1 MALSVS
7 GSGVT
12 QNVGSQNQI
21 MRIVAQI
28 KGMRKQLVAL
38 QKQLRETSDPEL
50 QKILFKQII
59 DLQQMIQMMEQ
70 QIAQIEAA
78 DQRKA
83 ALREHVKQEHAAEEK
98 AKQER

>member
-1 MALSVS
+1 MSLSIS
-7 GSGVT
+7 GSSGT
-12 QNVGSQNQI
+12 QNVSSQNQI
-21 MRIVAQI
+21 MRILAQI
-28 KGMRKQLVAL
+28 KGMRKQLVGL
-38 QKQLRETSDPEL
+38 QKQLRETSDPQM

-83 ALREHVKQEHAAEEK
+83 ALREQAKQEHAAKEK
-98 AKQER
+98 

>member
-1 MALSVS
+1 MSISIS
-7 GSGVT
+7 GSGGT

-21 MRIVAQI
+21 MRILAQI

-59 DLQQMIQMMEQ
+59 DMQQMIQMMEQ

-83 ALREHVKQEHAAEEK
+83 ALREQARQQHAAEEK
-98 AKQER
+98 AK